1 MYRGGGVHRFR
12 NNFLVHPL
20 QQREGVVRSVGWQT
34 FALWLYLF
42 ACLSTQKSTL
52 RHSSLTSLLVSSTD
66 QETIKSLRWKQL
78 PLHSHWL
85 RFFGFSPVSAHI
97 EQCIMF
103 KFIQSHT
110 GHTDNTDSTPSQ
122 WRWPVANQCPLISL
136 YSSPVLSQKLAKW
149 PRISHSGHIVTD
161 SLTSC

>member
-1 MYRGGGVHRFR
+1 M
-12 NNFLVHPL
+12 HPL
-20 QQREGVVRSVGWQT
+20 QQREGVVRSVGWKT
-34 FALWLYLF
+34 FALCLYLF
-42 ACLSTQKSTL
+42 ACLKTQKSTL

-66 QETIKSLRWKQL
+66 QETILTLCPLSLRWKQL

-97 EQCIMF
+97 EQCVMF

-110 GHTDNTDSTPSQ
+110 GHTDTHNTDSTPSQ
-122 WRWPVANQCPLISL
+122 WHWPVANQCLLISL

>member
-1 MYRGGGVHRFR
+1 MVIFTKKFGT
-12 NNFLVHPL
+12 LDPPL
-20 QQREGVVRSVGWQT
+20 DPPTQFETKSQINSGFFWHLPLPRCWSLPLIKRQSLL
-34 FALWLYLF
+34 FAL
-42 ACLSTQKSTL
+42 
-52 RHSSLTSLLVSSTD
+52 
-66 QETIKSLRWKQL
+66 IKSLRWKQL

-122 WRWPVANQCPLISL
+122 WHWPFANQCPLISL

>member
-1 MYRGGGVHRFR
+1 M
-12 NNFLVHPL
+12 HPL

-66 QETIKSLRWKQL
+66 QETILTLCPYKEFALETATTTFTLVAFLWLFSSIGSYRTMHYVQI
-78 PLHSHWL
+78 HTISHW
-85 RFFGFSPVSAHI
+85 
-97 EQCIMF
+97 
-103 KFIQSHT
+103 SHWQ
-110 GHTDNTDSTPSQ
+110 HWFNTKS
-122 WRWPVANQCPLISL
+122 VALAGCYQCPLISL